1 MKCMLHPENL
11 SGGMPLL
18 EVCEMGDVPR
28 PPVHDVPQATDGFS
42 GIHRYFTRKEEL
54 AFNDDQK
61 SDLPWIYHGF
71 TDVNGFELCLPTATR
86 ITCVV
91 SVIG

>member
-1 MKCMLHPENL
+1 MLHPENL

-18 EVCEMGDVPR
+18 VEVCEIGDIPR

-42 GIHRYFTRKEEL
+42 GIHSGTSPERRSWLSTMTR
-54 AFNDDQK
+54 NR
-61 SDLPWIYHGF
+61 IYHGF
-71 TDVNGFELCLPTATR
+71 TDVDGLEGCLPTATR